1 MRIPEFTAV
10 DFNAGL
16 GGRSFAFLNCGFSV
30 VAAVESDPVKQE
42 ILHGIVPGV
51 PVFTDPLSFQNLSSL
66 PSADILM
73 ASIPL
78 DSFTRVH
85 KNQARGHENESP
97 SHLLSE
103 FILRNQPK
111 AFLLQ
116 TPVSLIRNKSVQFL
130 SVAAQRRYTITYRV
144 CRESE
149 YSGFPI
155 NGTQVYFVG
164 IRSDIGPERFHFPEP
179 IYESPFRIPFQ
190 EVSEDVEQ
198 WYRKLPKQFEMP
210 SFEYK
215 FPFYSRN
222 LKGEVIGSKQAAAFR
237 PQECYLVDELGM
249 RRLTHSEYARL
260 KGYPGYPFND
270 CRNRFKSYRMLQES
284 PDIFIV
290 QAIAES
296 LHECLA
302 HPAEAPHP
310 EERSV
315 HREPLKQDISDRKN
329 HAQTEP
335 MVSADEII
343 KPRNTIRRLHIE
355 KLKGLKKLDI
365 SFEKN
370 LTSIMG
376 VNGTGK
382 STVLHALACMFSPA
396 EKGENHQW
404 KFFFTPTP
412 DASWQGSQMVLT
424 FFDENTQ
431 TENQR
436 EYRKSTDRWSP
447 RYTSRPKRDVF
458 YLGIDSGLP
467 EIEKERQTSYID
479 YHTRVSEDQLAER
492 IIHTAAQILCKDYQS
507 LTDHAV
513 KNKHFFGIRTLS
525 DINYSALSMGA
536 GEQRLIKILTV
547 VYHAAPYSLILID
560 EIDLLLHSN
569 AQKQL
574 IKKLSDLAQRKNLQ
588 IVFTT
593 HSLEIGKLTEFV
605 DIRYLYQTK
614 GKTLV
619 YDRITPDIIF
629 DMNREST
636 QPLIVYVEDD
646 LAEAI
651 VSQLSDGLRMSRYVN
666 IRNIGSAQNAF
677 TLAAGMMIEGNPLEH
692 RLIVL
697 DGDIYQTDEDKKK
710 QLRRLLSGTET
721 NHDDKIAAALSLIT
735 QFSLPERSCPEKFIY
750 DLLLDVD
757 GADEVTDCAKQVTG
771 VVDSHDWLNQIV
783 ERMNQDRKI
792 VLHKIIKQ
800 AAESNKWPAYV
811 EQVRSW
817 LIKRAKALN
826 LCSP

>member
-1 MRIPEFTAV
+1 MQISEFTAV

-16 GGRSFAFLNCGFSV
+16 GGRLLAFRDCGFSV
-30 VAAVESDPVKQE
+30 VAAAESDPVKQE
-42 ILHGIVPGV
+42 ILRRIVPDV
-51 PVFTDPLSFQNLSSL
+51 PVFTEPVSLENLSSL
-66 PSADILM
+66 PGADILM
-73 ASIPL
+73 ADIPAESFARL
-78 DSFTRVH
+78 WVDQKKGDADSYL
-85 KNQARGHENESP
+85 
-97 SHLLSE
+97 HLLSE
-103 FILRNQPK
+103 FILHNQPK
-111 AFLLQ
+111 AFLIQIPAVL
-116 TPVSLIRNKSVQFL
+116 VRSKDFQFL
-130 SVAAQRRYTITYRV
+130 STAAQRRYAITYRV

-149 YSGFPI
+149 YSGLPM
-155 NGTQVYFVG
+155 NGRQAYFIG
-164 IRSDIGPERFHFPEP
+164 IRNDIGPERFCFPKP
-179 IYESPFRIPFQ
+179 IYESPYHLPFREAP
-190 EVSEDVEQ
+190 EDVEP
-198 WYRKLPKQFEMP
+198 WYRNLPRRFEMP
-210 SFEYK
+210 SPEHK
-215 FPFYSRN
+215 FPFYN
-222 LKGEVIGSKQAAAFR
+222 INFKGEVVGSERASVR
-237 PQECYLVDELGM
+237 PHECYLMDEIGM
-249 RRLTHSEYARL
+249 RRITHNEYARL
-260 KGYPGYPFND
+260 KGYPDYPFNN
-270 CRNRFKSYRMLQES
+270 CKNRFKAYRMLQS
-284 PDIFIV
+284 APDIYIV
-290 QAIAES
+290 RAIAAS
-296 LHECLA
+296 LQNYLEHNTGTPRFEDW
-302 HPAEAPHP
+302 PAYRVPL
-310 EERSV
+310 EEDASDKKDDV
-315 HREPLKQDISDRKN
+315 LTEQGISTGR
-329 HAQTEP
+329 
-335 MVSADEII
+335 II
-343 KPRNTIRRLHIE
+343 KPRNTIKHLHIE

-365 SFEKN
+365 SFKKN
-370 LTSIMG
+370 LTAIMG
-376 VNGTGK
+376 VNGAGK

-396 EKGENHQW
+396 EKGENYQW

-424 FFDENTQ
+424 YSDENTQ

-479 YHTRVSEDQLAER
+479 YHTSVSEDRLSER
-492 IIHTAAQILCKDYQS
+492 IIHTASQILCKDYQS
-507 LTDHAV
+507 LTNHAV
-513 KNKHFFGIRTLS
+513 KNKHFFGVRTLS

-588 IVFTT
+588 IIFTT

-605 DIRYLYQTK
+605 DIRYLYHTRE
-614 GKTLV
+614 KTLV

-651 VSQLSDGLRMSRYVN
+651 VSRLSDGLRISRYVN

-697 DGDIYQTDEDKKK
+697 DGDVYRTDEDKKK
-710 QLRRLLSGTET
+710 QLCRLLSGTET

-735 QFSLPERSCPEKFIY
+735 QFSLPDGTCPEKFIH

-771 VVDSHDWLNQIV
+771 VTDSHDWLNQIV
-783 ERMNQDRKI
+783 ERMNQSRKI
-792 VLHKIIKQ
+792 ILHKIIEQ
-800 AAESNKWPAYV
+800 AAESGKWPAYV

-817 LIKRAKALN
+817 LIKQAKALN